1 MYSIY
6 SVVKYIT
13 ILCCD
18 ILYSIVQ
25 YNTILYCTV
34 YYNKIVHCN
43 VLYTIVQYNTIPK
56 QCAEEVSLSSDN
68 PRGHCDSPSK
78 GYQKTLLMTI

>member
-1 MYSIY
+1 M
-6 SVVKYIT
+6 
-13 ILCCD
+13 
-18 ILYSIVQ
+18 
-25 YNTILYCTV
+25 
-34 YYNKIVHCN
+34 HCN

-78 GYQKTLLMTI
+78 GYQKTLLMTIKGHEISCVLNIAQNPLGDQISSNLNNHY